1 MKNSFMQQFQFGVF
15 YAYVKLKEQENRNI
29 IWIAECVAQRHRAKI
44 DSYIPI
50 FWTIRVEQSGPQFL
64 VLVLLK
70 GGFCNQKW
78 DYNKDYCVFIELIN
92 ILAVI
97 WCRKKIDEI
106 FITSLL
112 WHKRLQPSSWMMS
125 QCFWLMQ

>member
-50 FWTIRVEQSGPQFL
+50 FWTIRVEQSGLQFL

-70 GGFCNQKW
+70 GGF
-78 DYNKDYCVFIELIN
+78 FIKSGI
-92 ILAVI
+92 II
-97 WCRKKIDEI
+97 KII
-106 FITSLL
+106 VYLL
-112 WHKRLQPSSWMMS
+112 N
-125 QCFWLMQ
+125 

>member
-50 FWTIRVEQSGPQFL
+50 FWTIRVEQSGLQFL

-70 GGFCNQKW
+70 GGSGIIVKIIV
-78 DYNKDYCVFIELIN
+78 YLLI
-92 ILAVI
+92 
-97 WCRKKIDEI
+97 
-106 FITSLL
+106 
-112 WHKRLQPSSWMMS
+112 
-125 QCFWLMQ
+125 

>member
-50 FWTIRVEQSGPQFL
+50 FWTIRVEQSGSQFL
-64 VLVLLK
+64 LLVLLK
-70 GGFCNQKW
+70 GGF
-78 DYNKDYCVFIELIN
+78 FIKSGMI
-92 ILAVI
+92 I
-97 WCRKKIDEI
+97 KII
-106 FITSLL
+106 VYLL
-112 WHKRLQPSSWMMS
+112 N
-125 QCFWLMQ
+125 

>member
-50 FWTIRVEQSGPQFL
+50 FWTNRIKIC
-64 VLVLLK
+64 LK
-70 GGFCNQKW
+70 GLLYDQCCDNG
-78 DYNKDYCVFIELIN
+78 DMKDHDIFIDLKV
-92 ILAVI
+92 AVI
-97 WCRKKIDEI
+97 LIQKNRLEFILIFCVWCKQVHII
-106 FITSLL
+106 
-112 WHKRLQPSSWMMS
+112 MMNNA
-125 QCFWLMQ
+125 LYLPYYIIIHRRMDM

>member
-1 MKNSFMQQFQFGVF
+1 MQQFQFGVF

-50 FWTIRVEQSGPQFL
+50 FWTIRVEQSGSQFL

-70 GGFCNQKW
+70 G
-78 DYNKDYCVFIELIN
+78 VFFKIKSRIMIKNIVYLLI
-92 ILAVI
+92 
-97 WCRKKIDEI
+97 
-106 FITSLL
+106 
-112 WHKRLQPSSWMMS
+112 
-125 QCFWLMQ
+125 

>member
-50 FWTIRVEQSGPQFL
+50 FWTNRIKIRL
-64 VLVLLK
+64 
-70 GGFCNQKW
+70 
-78 DYNKDYCVFIELIN
+78 
-92 ILAVI
+92 
-97 WCRKKIDEI
+97 
-106 FITSLL
+106 
-112 WHKRLQPSSWMMS
+112 
-125 QCFWLMQ
+125 

>member
-70 GGFCNQKW
+70 GGF
-78 DYNKDYCVFIELIN
+78 LIKSG
-92 ILAVI
+92 II
-97 WCRKKIDEI
+97 IKII
-106 FITSLL
+106 VYLL
-112 WHKRLQPSSWMMS
+112 N
-125 QCFWLMQ
+125 